1 MQRTYRERK
10 YTCGDYIEVA
20 IYPVYTQERGRGKR
34 KKPTTEIQKR
44 LNHRHATDRLRRLLH
59 TNFNEKDLFVTLTF
73 EDDRLPETV
82 ADCQRAVQNFLR
94 RVKRKYANA
103 GLEPKYIY
111 IIEYGEEHQ
120 RLHAHLVISEG
131 LSRDEL
137 TALWG
142 QGIVSADKLRF
153 ENDGLTALAVYLTK
167 GKDDEGDRL
176 TFKRWCGSRSLEQPT
191 ITERDGRISHKK
203 MLAFCERDSDSAIY
217 LETHYNGFETVENSI
232 DYIEDI
238 YGGLYLTALLR
249 RMKPTKKDLPF
260 LTSPDWLEF

>member
-20 IYPVYTQERGRGKR
+20 IYPVYTQTRGRSKR
-34 KKPTTEIQKR
+34 KKPTREVQQR

-59 TNFNEKDLFVTLTF
+59 TNFTPKDLFVTLTF
-73 EDDRLPETV
+73 DDDSLPDTV
-82 ADCQRAVQNFLR
+82 ADCQRTVQNFMR
-94 RVKRKYANA
+94 RVKRRYAKV

-111 IIEYGEEHQ
+111 MIEYGEEHQ

-137 TALWG
+137 SALWG
-142 QGIVSADKLRF
+142 QGTVSAERLRF
-153 ENDGLTALAVYLTK
+153 EADGLTALAVYLTK
-167 GKDDEGDRL
+167 GNDDENDRP
-176 TFKRWCGSRSLEQPT
+176 TFKRWCGSRSLEKPT

-203 MLAFCERDSDSAIY
+203 MIDFCERDSDSAIY
-217 LETHYNGFETVENSI
+217 LETHFNGFETVENSI
-232 DYIEDI
+232 DYCEDT

-249 RMKPTKKDLPF
+249 RMQTKKDLPF
-260 LTSPDWLEF
+260 LASPDLLDF